1 MTFEVF
7 RPMLVRRIL
16 VRSIQTLIVAALL
29 SRPAASQSGS
39 SISLGATW
47 LDFNLGDFG
56 ALSAQLR
63 LQQGPAELSALGI
76 IPLGKAAA
84 VTGCPINVFCAERST
99 PDILWGGV
107 VSLST
112 GLGSSGLRG
121 SAGVGVIAASGI
133 EGPDRTSSAAGS
145 VGLDWAPASGR
156 GLTFGVRA
164 LGLSSS
170 IAGMRY
176 IVLPSIGFSF

>member
-1 MTFEVF
+1 
-7 RPMLVRRIL
+7 MLVRWTSVSCVL
-16 VRSIQTLIVAALL
+16 FAALFSL
-29 SRPAASQSGS
+29 PAAAQRTTIAVGPS
-39 SISLGATW
+39 W

-56 ALSAQLR
+56 ALSAQFR
-63 LQQGPAELSALGI
+63 IQQGPAELSALGI

-84 VTGCPINVFCAERST
+84 VPGCPINVFCAERST
-99 PDILWGGV
+99 PDVLWGGV
-107 VSLST
+107 ISLST

-121 SAGVGVIAASGI
+121 SAGIGVIAASGM

-145 VGLDWAPASGR
+145 LGLDWAPSSGR

-164 LGLSSS
+164 LGLTSS